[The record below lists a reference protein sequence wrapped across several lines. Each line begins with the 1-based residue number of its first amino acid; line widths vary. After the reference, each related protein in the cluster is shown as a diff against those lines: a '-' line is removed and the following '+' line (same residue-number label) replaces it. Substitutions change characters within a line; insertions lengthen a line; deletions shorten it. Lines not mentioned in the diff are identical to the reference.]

1 MAAAAARTAHAT
13 FFLSKAIV
21 LIFFGEKSQRE
32 LRIFTEKWPPICVCF
47 IFFLLCSPGEEC
59 GCRGDIYI
67 GRFWQYL
74 VGFVCLLEFLVVLH
88 GIRVVILTLLLATY
102 YNCYFWVL

>member
-1 MAAAAARTAHAT
+1 MQPSYPRPLFY
-13 FFLSKAIV
+13 FFLV
-21 LIFFGEKSQRE
+21 KSLKE

-47 IFFLLCSPGEEC
+47 LFFLLCSPGEEC

-74 VGFVCLLEFLVVLH
+74 VGLVCLFVGVFS
-88 GIRVVILTLLLATY
+88 GFAW
-102 YNCYFWVL
+102 N